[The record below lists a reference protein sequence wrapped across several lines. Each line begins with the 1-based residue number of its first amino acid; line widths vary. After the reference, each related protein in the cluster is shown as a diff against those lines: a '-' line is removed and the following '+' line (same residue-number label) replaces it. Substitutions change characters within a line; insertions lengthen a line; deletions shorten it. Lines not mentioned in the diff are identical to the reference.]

1 MVPTFWQHCVA
12 RMERR
17 RPCAAVQRTK
27 SAACRLGDEK
37 GEMSPRTTSDDPR
50 ARRTREDLREA
61 LVSLVSEKGFEAV
74 RVRDLAGR
82 ARVNRATFYK
92 HYRDKWDLLEDIFEG
107 AIADLEARMGP
118 PPKDT
123 GVVDLDDPPDA
134 WIELFEYLA
143 ERAGFYRAVLGEGG
157 SPWFAARVR
166 ERIGEVVGPRLRE
179 MERGAARAG
188 MPREVVLAFVSHA
201 MLGTISWWL
210 EDGRRYP
217 AERMAGWTM
226 RLVATGAYA
235 ASGLRP
241 PP

>member
-1 MVPTFWQHCVA
+1 MVHTFRRRLVA
-12 RMERR
+12 KMERS
-17 RPCAAVQRTK
+17 RPGVAVQRTK
-27 SAACRLGDEK
+27 SAACRLGDWK
-37 GEMSPRTTSDDPR
+37 GEVSPRTTSDDPR

-61 LVSLVSEKGFEAV
+61 LVSLVSEKGFEAA
-74 RVRDLAGR
+74 RVRDLTER

-92 HYRDKWDLLEDIFEG
+92 HYRDKWDLLEDVFEG
-107 AIADLEARMGP
+107 AMADLEARMGP
-118 PPKDT
+118 PPEDT
-123 GVVDLDDPPDA
+123 AVVDLDDPPDA
-134 WIELFEYLA
+134 WTGLFEHLA
-143 ERAGFYRAVLGEGG
+143 ERAGLYRAVLGEGG
-157 SPWFAARVR
+157 SPRFAARVR
-166 ERIGEVVGPRLRE
+166 ERIEEVVGPRLRE

-188 MPREVVLAFVSHA
+188 MPREVVLAFVCHA
-201 MLGTISWWL
+201 VLGTISWWL